1 MWVNQKTDLPVVQP
15 EEKRMEEVEELRP
28 LPGGAPR
35 EATEMDVHGLTAAK
49 KETPR
54 FDKAVLPG
62 RDCLFL
68 MTAYL
73 LGTFLAGVAVSRC
86 NAGETETLSY
96 YLACWQRLFS
106 VGSAAEAAGLFRT
119 EFFTLAG
126 ALAVLLCLGLSAL
139 GPFPI
144 FLFVLLYGTGS
155 GLLSLQWTMGQEPI
169 RLLLLS
175 AVCGIPSALAA
186 GAVCI
191 FGTSA
196 IQVSGRLCS
205 AAFGRG
211 GQAPG
216 AGVLF
221 RQFARMLFLLLP
233 LCGGAVGMLYLVGQ
247 KPG

>member
-15 EEKRMEEVEELRP
+15 EEKQTEEVAELRP
-28 LPGGAPR
+28 LPGGTPR
-35 EATEMDVHGLTAAK
+35 EAPEPDIHEPITPQ
-49 KETPR
+49 KEPLR
-54 FDKAVLPG
+54 FRKSMLPG

-86 NAGETETLSY
+86 NAGETETLGY
-96 YLACWQRLFS
+96 YLTCWQKLFS
-106 VGSAAEAAGLFRT
+106 VGNAAEAAGLFRT

-126 ALAVLLCLGLSAL
+126 VLAVLLCLGLSAL
-139 GPFPI
+139 GPFPV

-155 GLLSLQWTMGQEPI
+155 GLLSLQWTMGQEPL
-169 RLLLLS
+169 RFLMLS

-191 FGTSA
+191 FGISA

-216 AGVLF
+216 AGTLF
-221 RQFARMLFLLLP
+221 RQFARILFLLLP
-233 LCGGAVGMLYLVGQ
+233 LCGGAVGMLYLIGQ
-247 KPG
+247 KSG